1 VVLLDHYFIRRYIL
15 FSSLMNL
22 HKRVYITLRSEG
34 GEAEDRIQK
43 SEVRSQKSGGRRQ
56 ETGDRKLNNTVI
68 PAGF

>member
-1 VVLLDHYFIRRYIL
+1 MASRFLTPLTRGFE
-15 FSSLMNL
+15 MTE
-22 HKRVYITLRSEG
+22 KRVEMTRSEG

>member
-1 VVLLDHYFIRRYIL
+1 MDHYFIRRYIL

-34 GEAEDRIQK
+34 GEAEDRRQK
-43 SEVRSQKSGGRRQ
+43 AEDRGQMTEVRGQRS
-56 ETGDRKLNNTVI
+56 EDRKLNNTVI

>member
-1 VVLLDHYFIRRYIL
+1 MDHYFIRRYIL

-43 SEVRSQKSGGRRQ
+43 SEVRRQKAESSTTLSFPQVFSGNPEDVMVPR
-56 ETGDRKLNNTVI
+56 
-68 PAGF
+68 